1 MLNRSTG
8 DFDFYPGWFL
18 EPYKAEIV
26 FKEQMCNTQIFV
38 SFVEAK
44 RKEDMMIEKERK
56 EVRGRG
62 AERVAKRRVGNCR
75 RSILNPIRIVYIRV
89 AVSS

>member
-38 SFVEAK
+38 SFVEVK

-62 AERVAKRRVGNCR
+62 AE
-75 RSILNPIRIVYIRV
+75 
-89 AVSS
+89 